1 MSQVP
6 TCSIRQRSLILCL
19 GRRARTMTKIPTK
32 GLGKEAHRALALRAA
47 ERAELVL
54 AHFEVRHPDDDRP
67 RRAIEAGRAW
77 ARGELALTEGRAAAF
92 AAHAAARDAEHPAA
106 CFAARAAGHAA
117 ATAHVPGHARHA
129 DAYAAKADAAAGE
142 PQSDDEGRR

>member
-1 MSQVP
+1 
-6 TCSIRQRSLILCL
+6 
-19 GRRARTMTKIPTK
+19 MTNISPKR
-32 GLGKEAHRALALRAA
+32 LGKQAHRALALRAA

-54 AHFEVRHPDDDRP
+54 GHFEVRHPHDNRP

-77 ARGELALTEGRAAAF
+77 ARGELAMTESRVAAF

-117 ATAHVPGHARHA
+117 ATAHVSGHARHA
-129 DAYAAKADAAAGE
+129 DAYAAKAHAVAGE
-142 PQSDDEGRR
+142 PQGDDDRTLIHALQRTAAGRRGCNQRAP